1 MKPGRMVMLV
11 LGTLSAL
18 LGLGL
23 VAAAAGTGWLNI
35 QQRDEGFFTSSTER
49 FEASSNAITS
59 VGVDIMVGQRLPD
72 VIPSD
77 TAGSILVRG
86 ASATA
91 GKDIFIGVAEQ
102 QDVARYLD
110 GVRRSEIRE
119 LELRPFR
126 VEYRDVPG
134 TRTPARPGAQTFWA
148 ASATGAGTQ
157 ELRWDLRPG
166 SWAIV
171 VMNADATAPIAA
183 DLQGGIRS
191 DLLWPLFVGL
201 LIAGLVLLA
210 IGVPLIVAGAM
221 GLGRHGPPPQRP
233 TAGPPAA
240 VPAAGSPYM
249 TSPAGSGAAPPPPPP
264 AVGLFSNVPYPAR
277 LNGRLDLALSRWM
290 WLVKWFL

>member
-1 MKPGRMVMLV
+1 MVMLV

-77 TAGSILVRG
+77 TAGSILIRG

-91 GKDIFIGVAEQ
+91 GKDLFIGVAEQ

-134 TRTPARPGAQTFWA
+134 TRTPARPGAQTFWT

-191 DLLWPLFVGL
+191 DLP
-201 LIAGLVLLA
+201 
-210 IGVPLIVAGAM
+210 
-221 GLGRHGPPPQRP
+221 
-233 TAGPPAA
+233 
-240 VPAAGSPYM
+240 
-249 TSPAGSGAAPPPPPP
+249 GAARDRPPTPDARSRRRRRAALPPLPEFACRP
-264 AVGLFSNVPYPAR
+264 SSPIGPCVVCVA
-277 LNGRLDLALSRWM
+277 
-290 WLVKWFL
+290 